1 MNFNE
6 LYPLLDTW
14 VWHTNYRYF
23 NEPVRMRL
31 TGLTVRKK
39 DGLYFITV
47 ELTDTRGATYI
58 AKAESISEQV
68 PGAENGS

>member
-1 MNFNE
+1 
-6 LYPLLDTW
+6 
-14 VWHTNYRYF
+14 
-23 NEPVRMRL
+23 MRL

-68 PGAENGS
+68 PGKEDGS

>member
-1 MNFNE
+1 MSFSE

-14 VWHTNYRYF
+14 VWWECPQYF
-23 NEPVRMRL
+23 SEPVRVKL

-58 AKAESISEQV
+58 AKSEQIKV
-68 PGAENGS
+68 